1 MFLKE
6 LILSQ
11 ETENGTENIIEMYQE
26 SDSLKTFLNAKF
38 KNFAFDHAIDEKK
51 KKIHFSIMFYVR
63 LADKRFT
70 YFNARL

>member
-11 ETENGTENIIEMYQE
+11 ETENIIEMYQE
-26 SDSLKTFLNAKF
+26 SDWLKTFLNAKF
-38 KNFAFDHAIDEKK
+38 KNFAFDHAKK
-51 KKIHFSIMFYVR
+51 GEKKIHFSIMFYVR